1 MSIHCRIITPEGL
14 YKEMDANIINID
26 TTEGQQGILPNH
38 LPLVTM
44 LKIGRITTD
53 ENGTREEY
61 AAAGGLF
68 YFRDNKAEILTDAIE
83 NKEEI
88 DVERAENA
96 KKRAEERLHSNNP
109 NIDLERAEI
118 ALQKAVNRLS
128 VKGTIQRKIK

>member
-44 LKIGRITTD
+44 LKIGKITAD
-53 ENGTREEY
+53 ESGTRQEY
-61 AAAGGLF
+61 AVAGGLF

-88 DVERAENA
+88 DERRAQQAKERAEQ
-96 KKRAEERLHSNNP
+96 RLRSNDP
-109 NIDLERAEI
+109 NIDQRRAEI
-118 ALQKAVNRLS
+118 ALEKAINRLS
-128 VKGTIQRKIK
+128 VKGTIQHK

>member
-44 LKIGRITTD
+44 LKIGKITAD

-61 AAAGGLF
+61 AVAGGLF
-68 YFRDNKAEILTDAIE
+68 YFRDNQAEILTDAIE

-88 DVERAENA
+88 DENRAQKAKERAE
-96 KKRAEERLHSNNP
+96 KRLQSSDP
-109 NIDLERAEI
+109 NIDQKRAEI
-118 ALQKAVNRLS
+118 ALQKAINRLS
-128 VKGTIQRKIK
+128 VKGTIQRK